1 MLYIHPDDG
10 DVFTKICRRD
20 RNCIAVYTMC
30 EYVGFVNKICTGV
43 KQFFFI
49 KPVCIDFMAKL
60 YRIFSSS
67 GIFSMVENVQLFFR
81 DSIFFFFRE
90 IPVIVRGFHAE

>member
-1 MLYIHPDDG
+1 VLYIHPDDG

-43 KQFFFI
+43 KQFFLLNLFASI
-49 KPVCIDFMAKL
+49 LWQNCTG
-60 YRIFSSS
+60 FSVVLEY
-67 GIFSMVENVQLFFR
+67 F
-81 DSIFFFFRE
+81 
-90 IPVIVRGFHAE
+90 PW